1 MAKAVA
7 EEKEKKQAEGAAEEP
22 KKEKVSL
29 LSGKGFLIVG
39 ILLVLEALGGATVYY
54 LGFRK
59 TGPIEGVGG
68 ASFIESAKLKYTLG
82 EEAPGGKST
91 VSVTMIFVLEVDP
104 SKYDVVRREVEAF
117 EPLLTSRV
125 RDVVMGL
132 SMDEIRAKKTEEL
145 LKAEI
150 LKIHNEELRKL
161 SANANELG
169 EEPIRRV
176 LLKEYTVQ

>member
-29 LSGKGFLIVG
+29 LSGKGLLIVG

-59 TGPIEGVGG
+59 TGPIEGMGG
-68 ASFIESAKLKYTLG
+68 ASFIESEKLRYVIG
-82 EEAPGGKST
+82 AAAPGGAPTVT
-91 VSVTMIFVLEVDP
+91 VSMIFVLEVDP
-104 SKYDVVRREVEAF
+104 AKYEVARREVEAF

-132 SMDEIRAKKTEEL
+132 SMDEVRAKPTEER

-150 LKIHNEELRKL
+150 LKIHNEELRRL
-161 SANANELG
+161 SAHKDELG

-176 LLKEYTVQ
+176 FLKEYTVQ